1 MLLLLPQWLAEK
13 EQERLRREEEQR
25 DMVGAVTRWLEK
37 LGLASKEEMVREYTG
52 ELGGTADL
60 ARLDEDDLKDLMID
74 LDLEK
79 GSEEAEAF
87 EQAVK
92 DLDE

>member
-37 LGLASKEEMVREYTG
+37 LGLDSKEEMVREYIG

-79 GSEEAEAF
+79 GSKEAEAF

>member
-1 MLLLLPQWLAEK
+1 MLLLLAQWLAEK

-37 LGLASKEEMVREYTG
+37 LGLASKEEMVREYIG

-79 GSEEAEAF
+79 GSKEAEAF

>member
-1 MLLLLPQWLAEK
+1 MLPLLPQWLAEK

-37 LGLASKEEMVREYTG
+37 LGLASKEEMVREYIG

-79 GSEEAEAF
+79 GSKEAEAF

>member
-37 LGLASKEEMVREYTG
+37 LGLASKEEMVREYIG

-79 GSEEAEAF
+79 GSKEAGAF